1 MRILFLDI
9 ETSPNTAHVWGL
21 WNQNVSVNQLL
32 ESSYTLCWAAKWAD
46 DSVIMYDSI
55 YQSTPRRMIKRIHT
69 LLEQADV
76 VVHYHGTHFDIPTL
90 NKEFIL
96 FGMTPPSPYLQV
108 DLLKTVR
115 KRFKFASNKLG
126 YVAERL
132 GLGKKYEHEG
142 HTLWIRCM
150 NNEAEAWQ
158 EMEKYNRHDVKLLE
172 DLYYKIRPWIKGHP
186 NYSVFSN
193 TEVCPS
199 CGHNHKQRR
208 GFAITQGG
216 KYQRYQCQHCRA
228 WFRGTQRLSTAA
240 GKKQIG
246 L

>member
-1 MRILFLDI
+1 MNILFLDI

-21 WNQNVSVNQLL
+21 WNQNVSINQLL
-32 ESSYTLCWAAKWAD
+32 ESSYTLCWAAKWAGND
-46 DSVIMYDSI
+46 TIMFDSI
-55 YQSTPRRMIKRIHT
+55 HQSSPKQMVKRIHN

-96 FGMTPPSPYLQV
+96 FNMPPPSPYRQV

-115 KRFKFASNKLG
+115 KRFRFASNKLG

-132 GLGKKYEHEG
+132 KLGKKYDHEG

-150 NNEAEAWQ
+150 DGNDDAWI
-158 EMEKYNRHDVKLLE
+158 EMEHYNRHDVVLLE
-172 DLYYKIRPWIKGHP
+172 RLYYKLLPWIQQHP
-186 NYSVFSN
+186 NHSVFQG
-193 TEVCPS
+193 EAVCPTCQS
-199 CGHNHKQRR
+199 TRYQKR
-208 GFAITQGG
+208 GFAITQAG
-216 KYQRYQCQHCRA
+216 KYQRYQCQACHS
-228 WFRGTQRLSTAA
+228 WFRGTTRLSM
-240 GKKQIG
+240 KQIDKKVS

>member
-1 MRILFLDI
+1 MKILFLDI

-21 WNQNVSVNQLL
+21 WNQNVSINQLL

-46 DSVIMYDSI
+46 DDVIMYDSI
-55 YQSTPRRMIKRIHT
+55 YQSTPKRMIRRIHN
-69 LLEQADV
+69 LLELADV

-96 FGMTPPSPYLQV
+96 FNLPPPSPYQQV

-115 KRFKFASNKLG
+115 KRFRFASNKLG

-132 GLGKKYEHEG
+132 KLGKKYDHEG

-150 NNEAEAWQ
+150 DNNPDAWQ
-158 EMEKYNRHDVKLLE
+158 EMEQYNRHDVVLLE
-172 DLYYKIRPWIKGHP
+172 KLYYKLLPWIQHHP
-186 NYSVFSN
+186 NHSIEQN
-193 TEVCPS
+193 KEVCPT
-199 CGHNHKQRR
+199 CGSKERQKR
-208 GFAITQGG
+208 GYAITQMGQF
-216 KYQRYQCQHCRA
+216 QRFQCTSCASWYRS
-228 WFRGTQRLSTAA
+228 STRIPMAKGA
-240 GKKQIG
+240 KQVS